1 MSWLV
6 FWTAL
11 CSPVVLLG
19 VLGAKDWLLK
29 KLDTERRSTTT
40 IRAAQRA
47 AP

>member
-6 FWTAL
+6 FWIAL
-11 CSPVVLLG
+11 CSPIVLLAI
-19 VLGAKDWLLK
+19 LGAKDWLLK
-29 KLDTERRSTTT
+29 KLDKKGQSATT

>member
-6 FWTAL
+6 FWIAL
-11 CSPVVLLG
+11 CSPIVLLG

>member
-11 CSPVVLLG
+11 YSPVVLLG

-40 IRAAQRA
+40 IRPAHRA

>member
-6 FWTAL
+6 FWIAL
-11 CSPVVLLG
+11 CFPIVLLAI
-19 VLGAKDWLLK
+19 LGAKDWLLK
-29 KLDTERRSTTT
+29 KLDKERQSTTT